1 LPQIKYFAYQ
11 MNKPIIKPEW
21 IPSAYTNTEKKQ
33 QAETSKNNKP
43 KTRLLKDKP
52 KKKRVKN

>member
-1 LPQIKYFAYQ
+1 